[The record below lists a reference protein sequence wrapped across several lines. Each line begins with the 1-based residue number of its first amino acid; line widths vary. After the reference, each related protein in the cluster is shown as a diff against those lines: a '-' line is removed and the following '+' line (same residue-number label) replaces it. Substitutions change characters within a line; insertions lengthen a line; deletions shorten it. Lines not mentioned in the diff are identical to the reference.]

1 MSGPR
6 AGIAARDHGAGEL
19 PVWLAPRSLLVVVV
33 LLTMF
38 RLWSAASAGL
48 IEDEAYYRLWGL
60 FPASGYYDHPPI
72 VAWWIFLGQAIA
84 GDTALGLRL
93 VGVLSAAVGSL
104 ALWRTAD
111 ILFDRKVAG
120 LSVLFLNAAPLIGV
134 GGILITPDTPSV
146 LFWGLT
152 LWALAELQVSG
163 RADWW
168 LAVGVFAGCGLLSKY
183 SALFL
188 GTGIVLWLIAVPS
201 ARRWF
206 YCWQLWLGGAL
217 AIALFTPVL
226 LWNHAYD
233 WVSFYKQFGRA
244 GRGDGLTSKYIFE
257 FLGAFF
263 GLLNP
268 LIAVPAAAG
277 SVMLMWRLRR
287 GDEAAG
293 MLLLTSLPFLAY
305 LLVHSLHSRVQVN
318 WPAPLFPA
326 ACVMAAV
333 FIGGQTDRIW
343 RRVAIGAIV
352 SGLTLGILVQF
363 HAVDAFTGRFAR
375 KDPTFRLRGWPEVAG
390 DVERIAARQGAAFV
404 ATTSYG
410 MTGQLAFGL
419 RQTDLPVIP
428 LTKRIRYV
436 MMPDPDRERLMAAGL
451 YVAEAR
457 RDERVKLEALYREV
471 TLVATL
477 TRNVLGT
484 PLESIAVYRISGL
497 LRDPLEPIGSQTWL
511 SCNPP

>member
-6 AGIAARDHGAGEL
+6 ARIAARDHGAGEL
-19 PVWLAPRSLLVVVV
+19 PAWLAPQSLLVLVV

-48 IEDEAYYRLWGL
+48 VEDEAYYRLWGL
-60 FPASGYYDHPPI
+60 FPAIGYYDHPPM

-104 ALWRTAD
+104 VLWRTAD

-120 LSVLFLNAAPLIGV
+120 LSVLFLHATPLIGV
-134 GGILITPDTPSV
+134 GGILITPDAPSV

-206 YCWQLWLGGAL
+206 FCWQLWLGGAL
-217 AIALFTPVL
+217 TIALFTPVL

-233 WVSFYKQFGRA
+233 WASFYKQFGRA
-244 GRGDGLTSKYIFE
+244 GRSDGFTSKYIFE
-257 FLGAFF
+257 FLGALF

-277 SVMLMWRLRR
+277 SVMLMRRLRR
-287 GDEAAG
+287 GDGAAG

-305 LLVHSLHSRVQVN
+305 LLFHSLHSRVQGN

-326 ACVMAAV
+326 ACLMAAV
-333 FIGGQTDRIW
+333 FIGSRTDRIW
-343 RRVAIGAIV
+343 RGVAIAAIV

-390 DVERIAARQGAAFV
+390 DIERIAVRQGAAFV

-428 LTKRIRYV
+428 LTERIRYV
-436 MMPDPDRERLMAAGL
+436 MMPEPDRERLAATGL

-457 RDERVKLEALYREV
+457 RDERVKLEALFGEV

-477 TRNVLGT
+477 TRNVLGM

-497 LRDPLEPIGSQTWL
+497 LRDPLEPIDPQTWL
-511 SCNPP
+511 SGNPP